1 MGGNHCNVFGSQEF
15 SNEWHVSGHVVVVEK
30 PIVFLPL
37 VWTFAPNV
45 LPQPLQ
51 NLSVKLAIDS
61 LTRGYE
67 FLVDNALDVEK
78 NDQHGPDISAN
89 LIHFFQPQ

>member
-1 MGGNHCNVFGSQEF
+1 MGNHCNVFGSQEL
-15 SNEWHVSGHVVVVEK
+15 SNNEWCVSGRVFMVEK
-30 PIVFLPL
+30 PIVFLPF
-37 VWTFAPNV
+37 VWKFVPNV

-51 NLSVKLAIDS
+51 NLTVKLTIDG

-78 NDQHGPDISAN
+78 KGQH
-89 LIHFFQPQ
+89 

>member
-1 MGGNHCNVFGSQEF
+1 M
-15 SNEWHVSGHVVVVEK
+15 SGRVVMVEK

-37 VWTFAPNV
+37 IWTFAPIA

-51 NLSVKLAIDS
+51 NLTVKLALDG

-67 FLVDNALDVEK
+67 FLVDMPWMSGKTINMDLT
-78 NDQHGPDISAN
+78 
-89 LIHFFQPQ
+89 LLRT

>member
-1 MGGNHCNVFGSQEF
+1 MF
-15 SNEWHVSGHVVVVEK
+15 WKSGIVEKREMSGRVVIVEK
-30 PIVFLPL
+30 PVVILPF
-37 VWTFAPNV
+37 VWTFAPTA

-51 NLSVKLAIDS
+51 NLTVKLAIDG

-78 NDQHGPDISAN
+78 KSAWT
-89 LIHFFQPQ
+89 